1 MMKAFWFSLQF
12 FFLLAACKA
21 YGPPYAGI
29 AAGDR
34 IPDSIAATTY
44 AISIPQTFYRISQK
58 AELTFERSGP
68 TWTYFDLRIVG
79 QNPIASI
86 RVHSYEGKAFMTDG
100 VLELRTEKCYER
112 GKKDWE
118 DRLTPLDGWDCEHLW
133 FQLVELAPGSGIF
146 QSARSDRTQYSDWI
160 GSITAVPL
168 SRATFSG
175 QILTTLPD
183 QSVIVYGK
191 NAGRLLRDG
200 MTLEAREV
208 DLLPLGRPAKKDQ
221 TTGTLKVIS
230 RPGDF
235 IVAQWEG
242 TPAPANAAFSFAPR
256 PAKSMF
262 D

>member
-1 MMKAFWFSLQF
+1 
-12 FFLLAACKA
+12 
-21 YGPPYAGI
+21 
-29 AAGDR
+29 
-34 IPDSIAATTY
+34 
-44 AISIPQTFYRISQK
+44 
-58 AELTFERSGP
+58 
-68 TWTYFDLRIVG
+68 
-79 QNPIASI
+79 
-86 RVHSYEGKAFMTDG
+86 
-100 VLELRTEKCYER
+100 
-112 GKKDWE
+112 
-118 DRLTPLDGWDCEHLW
+118 
-133 FQLVELAPGSGIF
+133 
-146 QSARSDRTQYSDWI
+146 
-160 GSITAVPL
+160 
-168 SRATFSG
+168 
-175 QILTTLPD
+175 
-183 QSVIVYGK
+183 VIVYGK